1 MAERETP
8 KTRNSGTK
16 RSQKF
21 SGPFRSL
28 GARGLTKMR
37 NRRRE
42 TVDVSRQ
49 CIVKSSRQSVEL
61 EANKKLKVSYF
72 LNLFI

>member
-1 MAERETP
+1 
-8 KTRNSGTK
+8 
-16 RSQKF
+16 
-21 SGPFRSL
+21 
-28 GARGLTKMR
+28 MR

-49 CIVKSSRQSVEL
+49 CIVKSSRQTQSVEL
-61 EANKKLKVSYF
+61 EANKKLKVTYF

>member
-1 MAERETP
+1 
-8 KTRNSGTK
+8 
-16 RSQKF
+16 
-21 SGPFRSL
+21 
-28 GARGLTKMR
+28 MR

-42 TVDVSRQ
+42 TVDVSALLH
-49 CIVKSSRQSVEL
+49 CKSSLQTSKCRTGVEL